1 MGEMGFRRL
10 LSDAAVYFIEAGTPE
25 DSLVFWVHVDDFFL
39 TGPREERKRIL
50 EKLGEIFEMKV
61 TVDLDKDGD
70 HGTLIGRRLI
80 KTEQGFAI
88 ETSAEQT
95 KEVVKELGL
104 ETAKP
109 ASSPCS
115 TTAARAA
122 AKADRDG
129 IPGGGQLS

>member
-1 MGEMGFRRL
+1 
-10 LSDAAVYFIEAGTPE
+10 
-25 DSLVFWVHVDDFFL
+25 
-39 TGPREERKRIL
+39 
-50 EKLGEIFEMKV
+50 MKV

-80 KTEQGFAI
+80 KTERGFAI

-95 KEVVKELGL
+95 KEVLKELGL

-122 AKADRDG
+122 AKADQDG
-129 IPGGGQLS
+129 IPGGAAILDDAQQSEFRRLVGRLLWISLDRPDLQYAVKALSRRLGRATPDDKVALKRVGR